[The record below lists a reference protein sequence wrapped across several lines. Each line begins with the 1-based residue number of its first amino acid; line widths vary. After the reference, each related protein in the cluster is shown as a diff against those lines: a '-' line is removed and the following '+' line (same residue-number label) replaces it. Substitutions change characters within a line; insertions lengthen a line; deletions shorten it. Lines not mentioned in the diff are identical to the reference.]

1 MTPVREELL
10 HLLEELSN
18 RYPDWRFGQLVAN
31 VSYWAREPRAE
42 AIWDVEDEELLKGI
56 KAHLSRLEARAGQQL
71 GDGAL
76 SSSDDQA
83 SAVTEKNGKDDQD
96 PGLRTR

>member
-1 MTPVREELL
+1 MTPIRQEIL

-18 RYPDWRFGQLVAN
+18 RYLDWRFGQLVAN

-42 AIWDVEDEELLKGI
+42 AIWDVEDEELPNGI

-71 GDGAL
+71 CDGAV
-76 SSSDDQA
+76 SSADNQA
-83 SAVTEKNGKDDQD
+83 SANEKNGRDDQD
-96 PGLRTR
+96 PGHRTR